1 MAINLQN
8 KVTLVI
14 STCLILTTSLIIGH
28 WFVSRNSKDV
38 GAGIEKSSFPEVCFY
53 GFAISAE
60 ILGVIGTFK
69 REKWLLVPIILLFSC
84 VITACIGCYLNF
96 ITGGNVAITLVLGM
110 LRSDNEH
117 GKDILVALL
126 VISSIF
132 CVTLFSLAYV
142 IEFYKEMINDDIED
156 EEEKQLLEPLSACSD
171 SPSTSEKKN
180 SNNRNKSGY
189 FIFEN

>member
-60 ILGVIGTFK
+60 ILGVIGTIK
-69 REKWLLVPIILLFSC
+69 QEKWLLVPIIFLFSC
-84 VITACIGCYLNF
+84 VITACIGCYLNQTWWRKNLF
-96 ITGGNVAITLVLGM
+96 MYDTLKRVWNWLFYVAQYSFLTVWHLKP
-110 LRSDNEH
+110 NE
-117 GKDILVALL
+117 V
-126 VISSIF
+126 VF
-132 CVTLFSLAYV
+132 V
-142 IEFYKEMINDDIED
+142 N
-156 EEEKQLLEPLSACSD
+156 
-171 SPSTSEKKN
+171 
-180 SNNRNKSGY
+180 
-189 FIFEN
+189 